1 MGITIENTVTTDG
14 DIEESHL
21 ELELDSEVYNFLFSD
36 VRDDGYNDVE
46 DWLRE
51 EYTGDLD
58 EYGEITSDHIEQD
71 DGSHVVTVTVTEVP
85 SEEFEEI
92 QITINEEDDSIVY
105 EHPDPFDLEDEDG
118 FEEDEFGAAVEMTYV
133 VNMPGEITDTNA
145 HELDEDSN
153 TAQWEYLGDDD
164 REDIYIES
172 ERGMGVIESMTGFTG
187 TVAVLS
193 FVLISGILFLRR
205 R

>member
-153 TAQWEYLGDDD
+153 TA
-164 REDIYIES
+164 
-172 ERGMGVIESMTGFTG
+172 
-187 TVAVLS
+187 
-193 FVLISGILFLRR
+193 
-205 R
+205 